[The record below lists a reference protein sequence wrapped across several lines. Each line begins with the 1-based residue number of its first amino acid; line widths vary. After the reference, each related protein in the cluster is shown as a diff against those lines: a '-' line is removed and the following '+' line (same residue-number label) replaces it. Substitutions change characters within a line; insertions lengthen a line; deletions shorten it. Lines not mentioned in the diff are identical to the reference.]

1 MERFSNYLA
10 EIRGRGKRAFTLE
23 QAIKELNLKRDNIL
37 TSVYRA
43 KKRGDIIS
51 PASGLYVIVPPEH
64 KAYGC
69 IPAEELIPILMDYIQ
84 AEYYVALLSAAA
96 YYGASHQKAASFQ
109 IISDKRFTRPLN
121 FGQIHIEFI
130 YKKSI
135 AGLPTKNVTVNTG
148 YLKVSTPEVTAMD
161 LLRYS
166 VKSGGLNHVATVLSE
181 LVESVDPEKLLVLAQ
196 SSEEKAW
203 IQRLGYILEQIEPMN
218 DRISNTAISKLSDLL
233 AMNNRRRYI
242 PLASEMPIEGFKRNK
257 KWNIIENTTIESDL

>member
-1 MERFSNYLA
+1 MKRFSKYLM
-10 EIRGRGKRAFTLE
+10 EIRGRGKYSFTLD
-23 QAIKELNLKRDNIL
+23 QAIKDLNLKRDNIL

-64 KAYGC
+64 RVYGC
-69 IPAEELIPILMDYIQ
+69 IPAEELIPILMDHLQ
-84 AEYYVALLSAAA
+84 AAYYVALLSAAA
-96 YYGASHQKAASFQ
+96 YYGASHQKPASFQ
-109 IISDKRFTRPLN
+109 IISDKRFTKPLN
-121 FGQIHIEFI
+121 LGQIHIECI

-135 AGLPTKNVTVNTG
+135 AAFPTRNIVVSTG

-166 VKSGGLNHVATVLSE
+166 ARSGGLNHVATILSE
-181 LVESVDPEKLLVLAQ
+181 LIEAIDPEKLLILAQ

-203 IQRLGYILEQIEPMN
+203 VQRLGYILELIEPMN
-218 DRISNTAISKLSDLL
+218 DRIAKTAISKLGDYL
-233 AMNNRRRYI
+233 AINRRRYI
-242 PLASEMPIEGFKRNK
+242 PLANEMPIEGFKRSK